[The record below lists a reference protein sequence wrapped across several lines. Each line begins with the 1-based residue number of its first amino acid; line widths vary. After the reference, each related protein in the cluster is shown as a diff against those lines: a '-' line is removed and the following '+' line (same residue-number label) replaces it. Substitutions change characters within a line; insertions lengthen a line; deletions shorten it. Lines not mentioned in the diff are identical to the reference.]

1 MSKEIY
7 QRDSLAM
14 TKTLERIRH
23 EQIAEAQHSI
33 MQVPFGAYIE
43 SRERTLVHSVE
54 LPFYLL
60 MPEIERLLNATLND
74 RHRLLWDFIWHT
86 GARISEALQVR
97 PKDLV
102 LDTQE
107 TSCVSLV
114 SLKLGAKKT
123 KGGEVRREVPIT
135 DTGFI
140 QALQRYI
147 KTHNI
152 KKLSPLFALS
162 RKTAYAAIKRN
173 TKAAG
178 LPQNVTPHTLRH
190 SYAINLLLH
199 GVQLT
204 RIKAHL
210 GHTRLETTEIYLQV
224 LGRDTAHLVMHV
236 QYKQPLISYS
246 AGELTNG

>member
-1 MSKEIY
+1 MNK
-7 QRDSLAM
+7 A
-14 TKTLERIRH
+14 LERIQH
-23 EQIAEAQHSI
+23 EQITQTQPNI
-33 MQVPFGAYIE
+33 IQVPFDAYIE
-43 SRERTLVHSVE
+43 SRERTLLHSVE

-60 MPEIERLLNATLND
+60 MPEVERLLNVTLND

-97 PKDLV
+97 PKDLM
-102 LDTQE
+102 LDGQT
-107 TSCVSLV
+107 TSSVSLV
-114 SLKLGAKKT
+114 SLKLGDKK
-123 KGGEVRREVPIT
+123 KKDGEIRREVPIT
-135 DTGFI
+135 DVSFI
-140 QALQRYI
+140 HALQRYI
-147 KTHNI
+147 KTHQI
-152 KKLSPLFALS
+152 KKLSPLFDLS

-173 TKAAG
+173 AKAAG

-199 GVQLT
+199 GVQIT

-236 QYKQPLISYS
+236 QYKQPLVSYS
-246 AGELTNG
+246 TGEIAHD